1 MARSLFIISG
11 EESGDMHGA
20 ALMEAL
26 KRLAPDMRFGGMGGA
41 RMREA
46 GLIGLDSRE
55 LSVVG
60 LVEVAEKLPA
70 ILRAYAGLKRRL
82 KSERPD
88 AVVLIDFPDFNL
100 RFASVA
106 RRLGIPVIYYIS
118 PQVWA
123 WRKGRV
129 KKIARLVDRMLV
141 VFPFEVPIYEKAGVP
156 VEYVGHP
163 LAGRVWSKAAREEAR
178 RELGIPEE
186 GAVVALLP
194 GSRTGEVRRILG
206 PLLKAG
212 EIIEKRLGEKVRF
225 VLPAADSIDLPLID
239 GFLRESA
246 LSVTVVR
253 GRMHQA
259 LRAAD
264 AAAVASG
271 TATLETALA
280 GTPMVIV
287 YRVSY
292 VSYRIGKMILGNIS
306 IGLPNIVAG
315 RKVVPELIQDA
326 MSPEGVAAEV
336 VSILKDGAKREAM
349 LRGFDEIRESLG
361 RGDASARAASAILDA
376 LDKTTARGARPRR
389 NDQ

>member
-186 GAVVALLP
+186 GTVVALLP

-376 LDKTTARGARPRR
+376 LDKTTARSARPRR